1 MHYYMLR
8 QKLAKFK
15 TTVYSPWRQVI
26 TDDDD
31 DNDDDDDD
39 NDDDDDGG
47 GGDDNDDDDDDDDD
61 DGGDDEDDD
70 VKLSKIL
77 LFHTQLQYVCNCCN
91 TDTSAPIFLQ
101 NMQCLMVKV

>member
-1 MHYYMLR
+1 MHYYLLR

-15 TTVYSPWRQVI
+15 TTIYFSWRQVI

-31 DNDDDDDD
+31 DDD
-39 NDDDDDGG
+39 NDDDDGG

-61 DGGDDEDDD
+61 DDIGGDDEDDD
-70 VKLSKIL
+70 VKLLKIL